1 MKEAAP
7 LLANL
12 KAVYDKCDI
21 RGKHK
26 LVKAVFQLGIT
37 FDGHRCKT
45 PRLHPALMH
54 NYQHTKK
61 RVALCR
67 ATRKFWG

>member
-1 MKEAAP
+1 MGLQYRAVSPRWQRYQLTDLEMQIESLKQTNNNKIEQVKKAAP

-26 LVKAVFQLGIT
+26 LVKAEF
-37 FDGHRCKT
+37 
-45 PRLHPALMH
+45 
-54 NYQHTKK
+54 
-61 RVALCR
+61 
-67 ATRKFWG
+67 